1 MMAKDEWL
9 ANMLDSLEHG
19 EYWHVPSDNTLL
31 KMDKEN
37 RKLSVII
44 GEWGSTTVERLYATL
59 PQLGYSLSLKNE
71 KTDYYCS

>member
-1 MMAKDEWL
+1 MIRQDDWL

-44 GEWGSTTVERLYATL
+44 GEWGSTTVERLSATL

-71 KTDYYCS
+71 KTDYYCP

>member
-1 MMAKDEWL
+1 MMKNDNWL

-37 RKLSVII
+37 RILSVII
-44 GEWGSTTVERLYATL
+44 GERNSTTVEQLFATL
-59 PQLGYSLSLKNE
+59 PLLGYSLILKSN
-71 KTDYYCS
+71 KSDYYCP